1 MAVQAGERQPSP
13 HLNAGRPDQCTMCAH
28 GGHRAWTARGGV
40 VGGSSSAALERS
52 GWRREHERGK
62 VETPVKEEGTTT
74 HQGGLATART
84 EMRSSW
90 RRSPVAGV
98 LWQMVAVLLS
108 PIALDGARGG
118 QA

>member
-1 MAVQAGERQPSP
+1 MAVQVGARQPSP
-13 HLNAGRPDQCTMCAH
+13 HPNAARPDRCTTRAH
-28 GGHRAWTARGGV
+28 GGHHAWTARGGA

-52 GWRREHERGK
+52 GWQREHERGK
-62 VETPVKEEGTTT
+62 VETPGKEEGTTT
-74 HQGGLATART
+74 HQGALATART